1 MKKLHSKLLFFALLL
16 VFLMA
21 CSTKKDRLI
30 NRQFQA
36 LNTKFN
42 VLYNGNIA
50 LDKGVESLKSQF
62 KDNYWEILPIERMQV
77 AKKEIATTD
86 AAKNSDFEKSEE
98 KATKAIQKRSMNIN
112 GKEKNPQMDEAYILL
127 GKSRYYDQRF
137 IPALE
142 AFNYILYKYPESDR
156 INEAKIW
163 REKTN
168 MRLENDALAL
178 KNLIKLMSEI
188 KFKNQVFADANA
200 TLSQAYL
207 NLGQK
212 DSAVARM
219 KLASFFTKS
228 KEEKARYH
236 FILGQLYEEMGHKD
250 SAFASFQTVI
260 DMKRKASRVYVIQA
274 QAKQAQQFDS
284 AKGDTIAFLKKFDDL
299 INDRENRPFL
309 DVLNHQKALFYDKL
323 RKTEKAIVF
332 YKKSLKAKTDDQYL
346 VASNYRNL
354 AKIFFDNAKYQ
365 TAGQYYDSTLV
376 NLKVRTHE
384 FNYIKKKKENLADV
398 IKYEGIAQKCD
409 SILNVLSLSDQDRK
423 EFYEDFI
430 TKLKKS
436 DLAIANLEKMK
447 KEKAESQNNAGS
459 DDGFSKADVSISKI
473 QNPIAST
480 FGPKVGASDARSFY
494 FYNSSTVAYGKIEF
508 KKKWGNRS
516 LKSNWRRSDDQ
527 SKSSTEVDNADK
539 ENIVDNGIDKKEVD
553 VKYSPEFYTN
563 QLPTSQI
570 VIDSLSKSRNFAY
583 YQLGVIY
590 KEKFKEYALSA
601 SKLEQL
607 LMNKP
612 EERLVLP
619 AMYNLFKIYEI
630 TNPEKALAMKSKIIM
645 QFPNSRYTQIL
656 NNNIASDVDN
666 NLSPDAAYE
675 RLYQLYKQRKLF
687 AVLEQ
692 STKAIDQ
699 FTGEEIVS
707 KIELLK
713 ANTIGKLKGLADYKT
728 ALNFVALN
736 YPNVDEGKAAE
747 EIIATNI
754 PYFEKL
760 KFYQTVPKSWKIVF
774 KFDHK
779 DSLFSEP
786 ILTKINKLIFDRK
799 SSKLQTSVDIYSMTE
814 SFVVLHGIATE
825 EKAKEIVTILKDV
838 PDYKIDQAGILISNE
853 NYKIVQIKK
862 NFDIYL
868 TTPATA
874 PTPEIVVPTAPQK
887 TEKSIIDSR
896 KSLSPAQ
903 PPGINIGLDDSDD
916 PAPTD
921 EKPTGKSD
929 EKPSRELPKKP

>member
-112 GKEKNPQMDEAYILL
+112 GREKNPQMDEAYILL

-212 DSAVARM
+212 DSAVSRM

-260 DMKRKASRVYVIQA
+260 DMKRKASRAYVIQA
-274 QAKQAQQFDS
+274 QAKQAQQFDGT
-284 AKGDTIAFLKKFDDL
+284 KGDTISFLKKFDDL

-354 AKIFFDNAKYQ
+354 AKIYFDNAKYQ

-376 NLKVRTHE
+376 NLKIRTHE
-384 FNYIKKKKENLADV
+384 YNYIKKKKENLDDV

-409 SILNVLSLSDQDRK
+409 SILNILSLSEQERK
-423 EFYEDFI
+423 EFYEDYI
-430 TKLKKS
+430 VKLKKI
-436 DLAIANLEKMK
+436 DLAAVDLEKKK
-447 KEKAESQNNAGS
+447 KEKAERQNDAGS
-459 DDGFSKADVSISKI
+459 DDGFSKVDAAVSKI
-473 QNPIAST
+473 QNPAAPV
-480 FGPKVGASDARSFY
+480 FGPKAASSGSFY
-494 FYNSSTVAYGKIEF
+494 FYNASTVAYGKIEF

-516 LKSNWRRSDDQ
+516 LKNNWRRSDDQ
-527 SKSSTEVDNADK
+527 SKSSTEVDTADK
-539 ENIVDNGIDKKEVD
+539 ENIVENGIDNKEVD
-553 VKYSPEFYTN
+553 VKYLPEFYTN

-607 LMNKP
+607 LLNNP
-612 EERLVLP
+612 EDRLVLP
-619 AMYNLFKIYEI
+619 TMYNLFKIYEI
-630 TNPEKALAMKSKIIM
+630 INPDKALAMRSKIIS
-645 QFPNSRYTQIL
+645 QFPNSRYAQIL
-656 NNNIASDVDN
+656 SNNSIANLDN
-666 NLSPDAAYE
+666 NQSPDAAYE

-687 AVLEQ
+687 TVLVQ

-699 FTGEEIVS
+699 FLGEEIVS
-707 KIELLK
+707 KMELLK

-747 EIIATNI
+747 QIIATNI

-760 KFYQTVPKSWKIVF
+760 KFYQAVPKSWKIVF

-779 DSLFSEP
+779 DSLLSEP

-799 SSKLQTSVDIYSMTE
+799 SSKLQTSVDIYTMTE

-838 PDYKIDQAGILISNE
+838 PEYKIDQAGILISNE

-862 NFDIYL
+862 NFDLYL

-887 TEKSIIDSR
+887 TEKSIIDPR
-896 KSLSPAQ
+896 KSLSPAL

-916 PAPTD
+916 PAPTE
-921 EKPTGKSD
+921 EKPTDNRD
-929 EKPSRELPKKP
+929 EKSNRDLPKKP